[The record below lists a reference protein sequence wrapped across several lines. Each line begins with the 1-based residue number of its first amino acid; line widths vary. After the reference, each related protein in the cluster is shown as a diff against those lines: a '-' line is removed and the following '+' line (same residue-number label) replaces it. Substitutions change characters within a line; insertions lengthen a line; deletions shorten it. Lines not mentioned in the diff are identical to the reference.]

1 MRACWA
7 SIVAIFLIFGR
18 YDPAFAE
25 KRVALVIGN
34 SAYQNVSRLLNP
46 ANDSA
51 AMSETFKS
59 AGFDVVELKRD
70 VKASEMRRALRDF
83 SDSVRDADVA
93 IVYYAGHG
101 IEIDGTN
108 YLVPTDATLE
118 RDIDAYDEAIPLDR
132 LLAVIEPARKL
143 RLVILDACRD
153 NPFSKSMKRTIASRA
168 IGRGLAK
175 VDPTSPNTLV
185 AFAAKAGST
194 ASDGD
199 GKNSPFTTALVKY
212 LPKPGLDLRKAFGF
226 ARDEV
231 LKSTGNRQEPFIYGS
246 LGGDDFALVP
256 AVPAPAAA
264 PAVDSN
270 QRVRTDYELA
280 ERVGTR
286 EAWDFFLSTYP
297 DGFYAKLAQAQRNK
311 LEAEQSRLAAIE
323 KSRLAEEERA
333 RLAAEGAR
341 ASAQAKAAAEA
352 KAAEEARAAAER
364 KKALEEA
371 KIVEVERAQAKA
383 AEDARL
389 AAERKKEIEQT
400 KAAEAEHERL
410 VLQAKAAADA
420 RVAAENARAAAEAE
434 VKREQLA
441 LERAKA
447 LAEEKAAEAAR
458 IRAEAQARAEQDA
471 RAVASKTKAAE
482 EARANQDAER
492 ARQQKVVQ
500 EARLAEAERGRL
512 AAQVKANEASTNA
525 VTADDAVRKEAQSVG
540 DQKPIGPLASLPP
553 NDQGSSAPGQESLP
567 RLLQAQLRR
576 VGCSSDPV
584 TGDWDASAQ
593 KALHLFNKNAGTKF
607 DVRTASLDALDVI
620 RGKTGRICPLLC
632 EHGFKA
638 DGDSCVKIICK
649 DGLEL
654 SDDNSCERVERQK
667 PRRKEAPTA
676 TLTPERATAPTSE
689 RQREPAAPSAIQRA
703 ELAKQ
708 AGGYRQCMGALPGC
722 YERAVRN
729 RSPEAARAWC
739 NRRPTC

>member
-1 MRACWA
+1 MRAGWA
-7 SIVAIFLIFGR
+7 SISIVLLFFGLNS
-18 YDPAFAE
+18 AASAE

-34 SAYQNVSRLLNP
+34 SGYLNVGRLVNP

-51 AMSETFKS
+51 AISDTFKS
-59 AGFDVVELKRD
+59 SGFDIVELKRD
-70 VKASEMRRALRDF
+70 LKANEMRRALRDF

-108 YLVPTDATLE
+108 YLIPTDATLE
-118 RDIDAYDEAIPLDR
+118 RDIDAYDEAVPLDR
-132 LLAVIEPARKL
+132 LLTVIEPARKL

-153 NPFSKSMKRTIASRA
+153 NPFSKTMKRTIGSRA

-199 GKNSPFTTALVKY
+199 GKNSPFTAALVKY

-226 ARDEV
+226 ARDDV
-231 LKSTGNRQEPFIYGS
+231 LKVTGNRQEPFIYGS
-246 LGGDDFALVP
+246 LGGEDFSLV
-256 AVPAPAAA
+256 AAPAPA
-264 PAVDSN
+264 PAVVPDSS
-270 QRVRTDYELA
+270 QAIRTDYELA
-280 ERVGTR
+280 ERVGTK

-297 DGFYAKLAQAQRNK
+297 GGFYAKLAQAQRNK
-311 LEAEQSRLAAIE
+311 LEAEQSRLAAVE
-323 KSRLAEEERA
+323 KSRAAEEDRA
-333 RLAAEGAR
+333 RLTAEGAR
-341 ASAQAKAAAEA
+341 ASSQAKAAAEA
-352 KAAEEARAAAER
+352 RAAEEARAAAER
-364 KKALEEA
+364 KKALEET
-371 KIVEVERAQAKA
+371 KIAEVERAQAKA

-389 AAERKKEIEQT
+389 AAERKKEIEQA

-420 RVAAENARAAAEAE
+420 RLAAENARAAAEAE
-434 VKREQLA
+434 VKREQIA

-458 IRAEAQARAEQDA
+458 IKAEARVRAEQDA
-471 RAVASKTKAAE
+471 KAAASKTKATE
-482 EARANQDAER
+482 EARANLDAEL
-492 ARQQKVVQ
+492 ARQQKVAQ

-512 AAQVKANEASTNA
+512 AAQVKANEASTKA
-525 VTADDAVRKEAQSVG
+525 VTADDAVR
-540 DQKPIGPLASLPP
+540 DQKPIGPLANLTPP
-553 NDQGSSAPGQESLP
+553 NDQGASAPGQESLP

-607 DVRTASLDALDVI
+607 DVRVASIDALDVV

-667 PRRKEAPTA
+667 PRRKETPTA
-676 TLTPERATAPTSE
+676 TLTPERSTSPSSE
-689 RQREPAAPSAIQRA
+689 RQSEPAAASSAPRRA
-703 ELAKQ
+703 AL
-708 AGGYRQCMGALPGC
+708 GGYRQCMGALPGC
-722 YERAVRN
+722 YERAIRN

>member
-1 MRACWA
+1 MRGGWA
-7 SIVAIFLIFGR
+7 SILFLFSAFGLCS
-18 YDPAFAE
+18 PAFAE

-34 SAYQNVSRLLNP
+34 SAYQNVSRLINP

-51 AMSETFKS
+51 AISATFKNT
-59 AGFDVVELKRD
+59 GFDVVELKRD
-70 VKASEMRRALRDF
+70 LKANEMRRALRDF
-83 SDSVRDADVA
+83 SDTVRDADVA

-108 YLVPTDATLE
+108 YLIPTDATLE
-118 RDIDAYDEAIPLDR
+118 RDIDAYDEAISLER

-153 NPFSKSMKRTIASRA
+153 NPFSKTMKRTVAARA

-175 VDPTSPNTLV
+175 VDPGSPNTLV

-199 GKNSPFTTALVKY
+199 GKNSPFTAALVKF

-246 LGGDDFALVP
+246 LGGDDFALV
-256 AVPAPAAA
+256 AA
-264 PAVDSN
+264 PAVAPANDPGLA
-270 QRVRTDYELA
+270 VRSDYELA

-297 DGFYAKLAQAQRNK
+297 DGFYAKLALAQRNK

-323 KSRLAEEERA
+323 KVRSAEEERG
-333 RLAAEGAR
+333 RLAAEGAK
-341 ASAQAKAAAEA
+341 AGAVAKAAAEA

-371 KIVEVERAQAKA
+371 KIAETERAQARA
-383 AEDARL
+383 AEEARV
-389 AAERKKEIEQT
+389 AAERKQQIEAA

-410 VLQAKAAADA
+410 LLKAKAAADA
-420 RVAAENARAAAEAE
+420 RIAAENARAAAEAE

-447 LAEEKAAEAAR
+447 IAEEKLAEAAR
-458 IRAEAQARAEQDA
+458 IKAEAVSR
-471 RAVASKTKAAE
+471 TKAAE
-482 EARANQDAER
+482 EAKAARDAE
-492 ARQQKVVQ
+492 AALQQKAQQ
-500 EARLAEAERGRL
+500 EARLVAAERGSL
-512 AAQVKANEASTNA
+512 AAQAKATEASTESVA
-525 VTADDAVRKEAQSVG
+525 ADKAVRSESQSASG
-540 DQKPIGPLASLPP
+540 QKPIGRLANLVPP
-553 NDQGSSAPGQESLP
+553 NDQAPLTSGQESLP
-567 RLLQAQLRR
+567 RQLQVELRR

-584 TGDWDASAQ
+584 TGDWSSSAQ
-593 KALHLFNKNAGTKF
+593 KALHLFNKNAGTRF
-607 DVRTASLDALDVI
+607 DVRVASIDALDVI
-620 RGKTGRICPLLC
+620 RGKTGRICPLSC
-632 EHGFKA
+632 EQGFKA
-638 DGDSCVKIICK
+638 DGDNCVKIVCK
-649 DGLEL
+649 EGFEL
-654 SDDNSCERVERQK
+654 ADDNSCERVERQK
-667 PRRKEAPTA
+667 PRRKETPTA
-676 TLTPERATAPTSE
+676 ALPPERTTAPLPERA
-689 RQREPAAPSAIQRA
+689 REPVAPSAIKRA

-729 RSPEAARAWC
+729 RSPEEARAWC
-739 NRRPTC
+739 SRRPTC